1 IGKPR
6 FDFELMGGSGNWIR
20 SLISHRKPVDD
31 QDKFSD
37 RSSKKKWKLWRISSE
52 SFSSSSSSKEGFFKS
67 RGSYGLSSLGSD
79 PPSFSADEAFTVA
92 MAALIRA
99 PPKDFLLVKREWA
112 SIRIQAAFRAFLA
125 RRAFRAL
132 RAVVRIQAIFRGRQV
147 RKQAAVTLR
156 CMQALVRVQ
165 SRVRAH
171 RRAPSESTELKD
183 PVKQTEK
190 GWCGSPISIK
200 EVKTKLQMKQE
211 GAIKR
216 ERAMVYALTHQSR
229 TCPSPNARAIKHH
242 GSSKSSP
249 GWNWY
254 EDVGTFSRKSSES
267 SVLSE
272 HETVKVRK
280 NNLTSTRVLARP
292 PLILPL
298 FSSVTS
304 SDSLH
309 DETSTSSTSQ
319 SPVAFSGSILD
330 GGGYYRKPSYMSLTQ
345 STQAKQRQSGSSCNG
360 DARRSAG
367 SDQCADLYP
376 PGIVTGRHVWAKSQ
390 RS

>member
-1 IGKPR
+1 
-6 FDFELMGGSGNWIR
+6 MGGSGNWLK

-31 QDKFSD
+31 QQDKLSEK
-37 RSSKKKWKLWRISSE
+37 SSKKKWKLWRISSE
-52 SFSSSSSSKEGFFKS
+52 SFTSSSSKDSFLNR

-99 PPKDFLLVKREWA
+99 PPKDFLIVKREWA
-112 SIRIQAAFRAFLA
+112 STRIQAAFRAFLA
-125 RRAFRAL
+125 RQAFRAL
-132 RAVVRIQAIFRGRQV
+132 KAVVRIQAIFRGRQV

-183 PVKQTEK
+183 PTKQTEK
-190 GWCGSPISIK
+190 GWCGSSRSIK

-229 TCPSPNARAIKHH
+229 TCPSPNPNGRAIKHH
-242 GSSKSSP
+242 GSRKSSP
-249 GWNWY
+249 GWNWF
-254 EDVGTFSRKSSES
+254 EDVGTYSRKSSEG

-272 HETVKVRK
+272 HDTVNVRK

-292 PLILPL
+292 PLLLPPV
-298 FSSVTS
+298 SSVTS
-304 SDSLH
+304 SDSLQ

-319 SPVAFSGSILD
+319 SPVAFSGSVLES
-330 GGGYYRKPSYMSLTQ
+330 GGYYRKPSYMSLTQ

-360 DARRSAG
+360 DARRGAG
-367 SDQCADLYP
+367 SDQCTDLYP

>member
-1 IGKPR
+1 
-6 FDFELMGGSGNWIR
+6 MGGSGNWLK

-31 QDKFSD
+31 QEKLSEK
-37 RSSKKKWKLWRISSE
+37 SSKKKWKMWRISSE
-52 SFSSSSSSKEGFFKS
+52 SFTSSSSKEGFLKS

-112 SIRIQAAFRAFLA
+112 STRIQAAFRAFLA
-125 RRAFRAL
+125 RQAFRAL
-132 RAVVRIQAIFRGRQV
+132 KAVVRIQAIFRGRQV

-171 RRAPSESTELKD
+171 RRAPSDSTELKD
-183 PVKQTEK
+183 PAKQTEK
-190 GWCGSPISIK
+190 GWCGSPRSVK

-229 TCPSPNARAIKHH
+229 TCPSPNRNARVIKHH
-242 GSSKSSP
+242 GSRKSSP
-249 GWNWY
+249 GWNWF

-272 HETVKVRK
+272 HESVKVRK

-292 PLILPL
+292 PLLLPPV
-298 FSSVTS
+298 SSGTS
-304 SDSLH
+304 SGYLH

-319 SPVAFSGSILD
+319 SPFAFSGSVLESD
-330 GGGYYRKPSYMSLTQ
+330 GYYRKPSYMSLTQ

-360 DARRSAG
+360 DDRRSAG
-367 SDQCADLYP
+367 SEQCTDLYP

>member
-1 IGKPR
+1 
-6 FDFELMGGSGNWIR
+6 MGGSGNWIR
-20 SLISHRKPVDD
+20 SLISHRKPVND
-31 QDKFSD
+31 QQEKLSEK
-37 RSSKKKWKLWRISSE
+37 SSKKKWKLWRISSE
-52 SFSSSSSSKEGFFKS
+52 SFTSSSFKS
-67 RGSYGLSSLGSD
+67 RGSYAASSFGSE
-79 PPSFSADEAFTVA
+79 PPSFSADEAFTTA

-99 PPKDFLLVKREWA
+99 PPKDFLMVKREWA
-112 SIRIQAAFRAFLA
+112 STRIQAAFRAFLA
-125 RRAFRAL
+125 RQAFRAL
-132 RAVVRIQAIFRGRQV
+132 KAVVRIQAIFRGRQV

-171 RRAPSESTELKD
+171 RRAPSDSIELKD

-190 GWCGSPISIK
+190 GWCGSPRSIK

-229 TCPSPNARAIKHH
+229 TCPSPSGRTITHH
-242 GSSKSSP
+242 GSRKSSP

-267 SVLSE
+267 SVISE
-272 HETVKVRK
+272 YETVKVRK
-280 NNLTSTRVLARP
+280 NNLSSTRVLARP
-292 PLILPL
+292 PLLLPPV
-298 FSSVTS
+298 SSGTS
-304 SDSLH
+304 YDSLH

-319 SPVAFSGSILD
+319 SPVAFSSSVLD

-345 STQAKQRQSGSSCNG
+345 STQARQRQSGLSCNG

-367 SDQCADLYP
+367 SDQCTDLYP

>member
-1 IGKPR
+1 
-6 FDFELMGGSGNWIR
+6 MGGSGNWIK
-20 SLISHRKPVDD
+20 SLLSHRKHADD
-31 QDKFSD
+31 HQQEKLT
-37 RSSKKKWKLWRISSE
+37 SKKKWKLWRLSSE
-52 SFSSSSSSKEGFFKS
+52 SFTSSSSSSKECFLNR
-67 RGSYGLSSLGSD
+67 RGSYGLSSLGSE
-79 PPSFSADEAFTVA
+79 PPSFSADEAFAVA

-112 SIRIQAAFRAFLA
+112 STRIQAAFRAFLA
-125 RRAFRAL
+125 RQAFRAL
-132 RAVVRIQAIFRGRQV
+132 KAVVRIQAIFRGRQV

-183 PVKQTEK
+183 LAKQSEK
-190 GWCGSPISIK
+190 SWCGSPKSVK
-200 EVKTKLQMKQE
+200 EVKTKLQLKQE

-229 TCPSPNARAIKHH
+229 ACPSPNARSIKNL
-242 GSSKSSP
+242 GL
-249 GWNWY
+249 
-254 EDVGTFSRKSSES
+254 RKSGPGSDS
-267 SVLSE
+267 SVSSE
-272 HETVKVRK
+272 HETVRVRK

-292 PLILPL
+292 PHLLLPQV
-298 FSSVTS
+298 SSGTS

-319 SPVAFSGSILD
+319 SPLAFSGRVLES
-330 GGGYYRKPSYMSLTQ
+330 GGYYRKPSYMSLTQ
-345 STQAKQRQSGSSCNG
+345 STQAKQRQSGSSCSGG
-360 DARRSAG
+360 DARSSAG
-367 SDQCADLYP
+367 SDQCTDLYP
-376 PGIVTGRHVWAKSQ
+376 PEIVTGRHLWAKSQ

>member
-1 IGKPR
+1 
-6 FDFELMGGSGNWIR
+6 MGGSGNWIK
-20 SLISHRKPVDD
+20 SLLSHRKHVDD
-31 QDKFSD
+31 HQQEKL
-37 RSSKKKWKLWRISSE
+37 SSKKKWKLWRLSSE
-52 SFSSSSSSKEGFFKS
+52 SFTSSSSSSKECFLNR
-67 RGSYGLSSLGSD
+67 RGSYGLSSLGSE
-79 PPSFSADEAFTVA
+79 PPSFSADEAFAVA

-112 SIRIQAAFRAFLA
+112 STRIQAAFRAFLA
-125 RRAFRAL
+125 RQAFRAL
-132 RAVVRIQAIFRGRQV
+132 KAVVRIQAIFRGRQV

-171 RRAPSESTELKD
+171 RRAPSDSTEHKD
-183 PVKQTEK
+183 PAKQSEK
-190 GWCGSPISIK
+190 SWCGSPRSIK

-229 TCPSPNARAIKHH
+229 ACPSPNARSIKNH
-242 GSSKSSP
+242 GLRKSGP
-249 GWNWY
+249 GWNW
-254 EDVGTFSRKSSES
+254 SEKCSDS
-267 SVLSE
+267 SVSSE

-292 PLILPL
+292 PHLLLPQVL
-298 FSSVTS
+298 SGTS

-319 SPVAFSGSILD
+319 SPVAFSGRGLES
-330 GGGYYRKPSYMSLTQ
+330 GGYYRKPSYMSLTQ
-345 STQAKQRQSGSSCNG
+345 STQAKQRGSGSSSNG
-360 DARRSAG
+360 DARSSAG
-367 SDQCADLYP
+367 SDQCSDLYP
-376 PGIVTGRHVWAKSQ
+376 PEIVAGRHLWAKSQ

>member
-1 IGKPR
+1 
-6 FDFELMGGSGNWIR
+6 MGGSGNWIR
-20 SLISHRKPVDD
+20 SLISHRKPVND
-31 QDKFSD
+31 QQEKLSEK
-37 RSSKKKWKLWRISSE
+37 SSKKKWKLWRISSE
-52 SFSSSSSSKEGFFKS
+52 SFTSSSFKS
-67 RGSYGLSSLGSD
+67 RGSYAASSFGSE
-79 PPSFSADEAFTVA
+79 PPSFSADETFTTA

-99 PPKDFLLVKREWA
+99 PPKDFLMVKREWA
-112 SIRIQAAFRAFLA
+112 STRIQAAFRAFLA
-125 RRAFRAL
+125 RQAFRAL
-132 RAVVRIQAIFRGRQV
+132 KAVVRIQAIFRGRQV

-171 RRAPSESTELKD
+171 RRAPSDSIELND

-190 GWCGSPISIK
+190 GWCGSPRSIK

-229 TCPSPNARAIKHH
+229 TCPSPSGRAITHH
-242 GSSKSSP
+242 GSRKSSP

-267 SVLSE
+267 SVISE
-272 HETVKVRK
+272 YETVKVRK
-280 NNLTSTRVLARP
+280 NNLSSTRVLARP
-292 PLILPL
+292 PLLLPPV
-298 FSSVTS
+298 SSGTS
-304 SDSLH
+304 YDSLH

-319 SPVAFSGSILD
+319 SPVAFSSSVLD

-345 STQAKQRQSGSSCNG
+345 STQAKQRQSGLSCNG
-360 DARRSAG
+360 DARCSAG
-367 SDQCADLYP
+367 SDQCTDLYP

>member
-1 IGKPR
+1 
-6 FDFELMGGSGNWIR
+6 MGGSGNWIR
-20 SLISHRKPVDD
+20 SLISNRKPVND
-31 QDKFSD
+31 QEKLSDK
-37 RSSKKKWKLWRISSE
+37 SSKKKWKLWRISSE
-52 SFSSSSSSKEGFFKS
+52 SLASSSFKS
-67 RGSYGLSSLGSD
+67 RGSYAASSLGSEL
-79 PPSFSADEAFTVA
+79 PSFSADEAFTTA

-99 PPKDFLLVKREWA
+99 PPRDFLMVKREWA
-112 SIRIQAAFRAFLA
+112 STRIQAAFRAFLA
-125 RRAFRAL
+125 RQAFRAL
-132 RAVVRIQAIFRGRQV
+132 KAVVRIQAIFRGRQV

-171 RRAPSESTELKD
+171 RRAPSDSLELKD

-190 GWCGSPISIK
+190 GWCGSPRSIK

-229 TCPSPNARAIKHH
+229 TCPSPSGRAITHH
-242 GSSKSSP
+242 GLRKSSP

-254 EDVGTFSRKSSES
+254 DDVGTFSRKSSES

-272 HETVKVRK
+272 YETVTVRK
-280 NNLTSTRVLARP
+280 NNLSSTRVLARP
-292 PLILPL
+292 PLLLPPV
-298 FSSVTS
+298 SSGMS
-304 SDSLH
+304 YDSLH

-319 SPVAFSGSILD
+319 SPVAFSSSVLD

-345 STQAKQRQSGSSCNG
+345 STQAKQRQSGLSCNG

-367 SDQCADLYP
+367 SDQCTDLYP
-376 PGIVTGRHVWAKSQ
+376 PGNVWAKSQ

>member
-1 IGKPR
+1 
-6 FDFELMGGSGNWIR
+6 MGGSGNWIR
-20 SLISHRKPVDD
+20 PLISHRKHVDD
-31 QDKFSD
+31 QDKLSEKS
-37 RSSKKKWKLWRISSE
+37 RKKKWKLWRLSSE
-52 SFSSSSSSKEGFFKS
+52 SFTSSSFKS
-67 RGSYGLSSLGSD
+67 RASYGASSLGSE
-79 PPSFSADEAFTVA
+79 PPSFSADEAFTTA

-99 PPKDFLLVKREWA
+99 PPKDFLVVKREWA
-112 SIRIQAAFRAFLA
+112 STRIQAAFRAFLA
-125 RRAFRAL
+125 RQAFRAL
-132 RAVVRIQAIFRGRQV
+132 KAVVRIQAIFRGRQV

-171 RRAPSESTELKD
+171 RRAPSDSVELKD

-190 GWCGSPISIK
+190 SWCGSPKSVK

-229 TCPSPNARAIKHH
+229 ACPSPSGRVLTHH
-242 GSSKSSP
+242 GSRKSSP
-249 GWNWY
+249 GWNWH

-267 SVLSE
+267 SVVSE
-272 HETVKVRK
+272 YETVKVRK

-292 PLILPL
+292 PLLLPPV
-298 FSSVTS
+298 SSGMS
-304 SDSLH
+304 YDSLY

-319 SPVAFSGSILD
+319 SPVAFSSSVLD

-345 STQAKQRQSGSSCNG
+345 CTQAKQRQSGLSCNG

-367 SDQCADLYP
+367 SSQCTDLYP

>member
-1 IGKPR
+1 
-6 FDFELMGGSGNWIR
+6 MGGSGNWIR
-20 SLISHRKPVDD
+20 SLISNRKHVDD
-31 QDKFSD
+31 QQDKLSEK
-37 RSSKKKWKLWRISSE
+37 SSKKKWKLWRLSSE
-52 SFSSSSSSKEGFFKS
+52 SFTSSSFKS
-67 RGSYGLSSLGSD
+67 RASYGASSLGSE
-79 PPSFSADEAFTVA
+79 PPSFSADEAFTTA

-112 SIRIQAAFRAFLA
+112 STRIQAAFRAFLA
-125 RRAFRAL
+125 RQAFRAL
-132 RAVVRIQAIFRGRQV
+132 KAVVRIQAIFRGRQV

-171 RRAPSESTELKD
+171 RRAPSDSVELKD

-190 GWCGSPISIK
+190 GWCSSPKSVK
-200 EVKTKLQMKQE
+200 EVKTKLQMRQE

-229 TCPSPNARAIKHH
+229 ACPSPSGRVLTHH
-242 GSSKSSP
+242 GSRKSSP
-249 GWNWY
+249 GWNWH

-267 SVLSE
+267 SVVSE
-272 HETVKVRK
+272 YEAVKVRK

-292 PLILPL
+292 PLLLPPV
-298 FSSVTS
+298 SSGMS
-304 SDSLH
+304 YDSLY

-319 SPVAFSGSILD
+319 SPVAFSSSVLD

-345 STQAKQRQSGSSCNG
+345 CTQAKQRQSGLSCNG

-367 SDQCADLYP
+367 SNQCTDLYP
-376 PGIVTGRHVWAKSQ
+376 PGILTGRHVWAKSQ